1 MVSEASWLLQSEISL
16 PDWDQE
22 PHYKAMLLLYIE
34 YPVSQATGKKKKRC
48 LKAMFE

>member
-1 MVSEASWLLQSEISL
+1 MVSEAFWLLQSEISL

-34 YPVSQATGKKKKRC
+34 YPVSQATGKKKK
-48 LKAMFE
+48 KVSYV